1 MKAGQALFLRTP
13 GGTQVRPVLFLRTPG
28 GTQVQPVLFL
38 RTPGGTQVRPV
49 LFLRTPDGTQVRPVL
64 TPGAPGV
71 DEMQTHLGR
80 RERDGAGRGVM
91 LLLWRLGKQRPLKT
105 DRDPCLPPGGPAQG
119 SPPMSPA
126 GRRPQRPPSSHP
138 PKSVR
143 AGAPWKPLEEE
154 LERVEQGTGWAP
166 RLVPTC
172 NLRHD
177 LTCK

>member
-13 GGTQVRPVLFLRTPG
+13 DGTR
-28 GTQVQPVLFL
+28 
-38 RTPGGTQVRPV
+38 VRPV
-49 LFLRTPDGTQVRPVL
+49 LFLRTPDGTQVWPALFLRTPDGTQVRPALFLRSLGGTQVQPVL

-80 RERDGAGRGVM
+80 RERHGAGRGVM
-91 LLLWRLGKQRPLKT
+91 LWRLGKQRPLKT

-126 GRRPQRPPSSHP
+126 GRRPQRPPS
-138 PKSVR
+138 
-143 AGAPWKPLEEE
+143 EEE